1 MKKPIILILA
11 ASIISLQVSA
21 FEQKDLEWFIMLNNC
36 QKCDLSE
43 ANLEG
48 IDLQQ
53 ANLIGSSL
61 RKAKLSKSS
70 LHQANLKGVS
80 LVGADLKEAD
90 LRASW
95 AVSCDVCRVT

>member
-1 MKKPIILILA
+1 MKKHTFLILA
-11 ASIISLQVSA
+11 ASMISLQVSA

-36 QKCDLSE
+36 EKCDLSE

-53 ANLIGSSL
+53 ANLTGSSL

-70 LHQANLKGVS
+70 YTKLI
-80 LVGADLKEAD
+80 
-90 LRASW
+90 
-95 AVSCDVCRVT
+95 